1 MQGFAQNRIWCLIV
15 ALACDLL
22 AFSQLLA
29 LTSTP
34 ARTWEPRT
42 IRLRLMSIPAVI
54 THHARRTVLR
64 YKTEHP
70 WTSLLLDGLGHLQAL
85 TGSIDTRLLPPVHHA
100 PEGRTLWPPERP
112 DHRETTR
119 GKPSHPTGIINPTTP
134 ATTPPKPTQP
144 DDERSRLIRMASS
157 SLLTAV
163 CDWGRSRQE

>member
-1 MQGFAQNRIWCLIV
+1 
-15 ALACDLL
+15 
-22 AFSQLLA
+22 
-29 LTSTP
+29 
-34 ARTWEPRT
+34 
-42 IRLRLMSIPAVI
+42 MSIPAVI

-100 PEGRTLWPPERP
+100 PEGTPPWPLERP

-119 GKPSHPTGIINPTTP
+119 GKPSHPTGIIPATTP